1 MFAPKS
7 LLLALALFATTIAAN
22 PLASVCAKSG
32 PCGSTVECCRDFACQ
47 NGMLS
52 HSFDIIVKLMRVQAT
67 ASPSSKDVTIMLCQ
81 RNHSLSV

>member
-32 PCGSTVECCRDFACQ
+32 PCGSTAECCRDFACQ
-47 NGMLS
+47 NSMFS
-52 HSFDIIVKLMRVQAT
+52 HSFDCIVKLMRVQAT
-67 ASPSSKDVTIMLCQ
+67 ASPSSRDGIIMSCQ
-81 RNHSLSV
+81 RNHSMSV